1 VAGASTRGAEA
12 RSFIASSGC
21 QLHSDARE
29 RTVSRGA
36 VFSHAHSRT
45 GRLNTKHPLFAAAA
59 RHQRSIVACTRCLSR
74 VSSVGVVGCV
84 GREIAD

>member
-1 VAGASTRGAEA
+1 
-12 RSFIASSGC
+12 
-21 QLHSDARE
+21 
-29 RTVSRGA
+29 

-45 GRLNTKHPLFAAAA
+45 VRLNTKRPLFAGAWSDLRESAAA